1 MDQVMQIDRGAADPR
16 RLRGGPV
23 RSLRVDSRAYLVLNL
38 VGSALLAYL
47 ALIEEQ
53 WGFVLLETVWAVV
66 SLWSLVRVAR
76 GLPVAAAH

>member
-1 MDQVMQIDRGAADPR
+1 MQIAGALAILIAFAAVQLGHWRAD
-16 RLRGGPV
+16 G
-23 RSLRVDSRAYLVLNL
+23 RAYLVLNL
-38 VGSALLAYL
+38 VGSAILAYL

-76 GLPVAAAH
+76 GLPVGAAH